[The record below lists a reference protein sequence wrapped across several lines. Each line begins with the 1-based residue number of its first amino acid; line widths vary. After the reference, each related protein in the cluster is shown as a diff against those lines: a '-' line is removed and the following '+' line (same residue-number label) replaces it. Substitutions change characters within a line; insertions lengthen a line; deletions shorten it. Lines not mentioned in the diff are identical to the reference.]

1 MPHVG
6 HASACPERRRP
17 VCDLLAASSAPSAA
31 PILLSATTRRSRSIA
46 ILRLVAIEFPHVD
59 ALVEIAQQVLAEV
72 IGADPRQVLRF
83 RPVAVPLPGQD
94 HEIEAFIGLD
104 EHLADVQRIA
114 GVDVVIDI
122 AGRNQQVP
130 FQVPGDLRI
139 VVDGVFEGDFPVFI
153 RSMSPHWYEPAELR
167 SRASARPSGSPQSRR
182 RV

>member
-17 VCDLLAASSAPSAA
+17 VCDLLAAAAPAPSAA

-46 ILRLVAIEFPHVD
+46 ILRLVAIEFPHVE

-94 HEIEAFIGLD
+94 HEIEAFIGL
-104 EHLADVQRIA
+104 
-114 GVDVVIDI
+114 
-122 AGRNQQVP
+122 
-130 FQVPGDLRI
+130 
-139 VVDGVFEGDFPVFI
+139 
-153 RSMSPHWYEPAELR
+153 MST
-167 SRASARPSGSPQSRR
+167 SPTCS
-182 RV
+182 VL